1 MEVREMKNGTIERE
15 MKNGAIGLKP
25 ARIRCRS
32 CSEMSP
38 EGEPIV
44 VCACCCRP
52 YCLRCVVAA
61 RLYCKENREKVE
73 AALPE
78 GKGRCLEEVF
88 AAIDGILVEEHR
100 RPSPVRPRGQG
111 D

>member
-1 MEVREMKNGTIERE
+1 
-15 MKNGAIGLKP
+15 
-25 ARIRCRS
+25 
-32 CSEMSP
+32 
-38 EGEPIV
+38 
-44 VCACCCRP
+44 
-52 YCLRCVVAA
+52 VAA

>member
-1 MEVREMKNGTIERE
+1 MEVREMKNGAIE
-15 MKNGAIGLKP
+15 LKP
-25 ARIRCRS
+25 ARIRCRR
-32 CSEMSP
+32 CSEKSP

-44 VCACCCRP
+44 VCACCWTP

-61 RLYCKENREKVE
+61 RLYCKEHREKVE

-78 GKGRCLEEVF
+78 GKGRCMQEVF
-88 AAIDGILVEEHR
+88 AAIDRILVEEPR
-100 RPSPVRPRGQG
+100 RSSPVQPWGQG